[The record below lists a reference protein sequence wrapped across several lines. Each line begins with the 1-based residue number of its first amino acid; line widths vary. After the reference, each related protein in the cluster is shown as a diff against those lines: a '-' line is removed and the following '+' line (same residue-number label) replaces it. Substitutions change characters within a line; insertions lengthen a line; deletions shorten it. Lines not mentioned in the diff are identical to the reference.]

1 MDINALEKQ
10 IEKQATELVEKKEAS
25 AVLQTPEMNFDKP
38 SEKSYTD
45 QAKDFVGMLATQKAV
60 QDEKLVDDITEKK
73 KEELKH
79 NAEAHLKSEQ
89 AESKQADI
97 KLQEANY
104 GVYEGVANY
113 AGIKKPLPNK
123 FQKII
128 FIVLL
133 CIQFPFLAV
142 FGGLTSILT
151 ISMDCA
157 DVLMKKMSNI
167 AKSARVLVLSL
178 LGAGAITLVIF
189 IIFSLLT
196 KYNVI

>member
-1 MDINALEKQ
+1 MDINAFEKQ
-10 IEKQATELVEKKEAS
+10 IEKQANELVEKKEAS

-38 SEKSYTD
+38 SEKSYVD

-79 NAEAHLKSEQ
+79 NAEAHLKSEK

-97 KLQEANY
+97 KLQEADY
-104 GVYEGVANY
+104 GVYSGIATY

-123 FQKII
+123 FQRFLFLILI
-128 FIVLL
+128 
-133 CIQFPFLAV
+133 CIQAPFLLI
-142 FGGLTSILT
+142 FGGITSAIN
-151 ISMDCA
+151 IICDC
-157 DVLMKKMSNI
+157 VNSIVEKLSSI
-167 AKSARVLVLSL
+167 AKSARILVLSL
-178 LGAGAITLVIF
+178 LILGSIALVVY

-196 KYNVI
+196 HYNVI